1 MDAPGIVPRRLSRL
15 CGASVVTARG
25 AVANRTEIPMK
36 LTDTQLVLLCEAARR
51 EGGAIELAPTLKG
64 VAAHRVVG
72 KLLTEGLVEEIPAGG
87 TGLALAA
94 GESRDRPQAVSR
106 RARAR

>member
-1 MDAPGIVPRRLSRL
+1 MDAPGIVPCRLSRL

-36 LTDTQLVLLCEAARR
+36 LTDTQLVLLCEAAQR

-72 KLLTEGLVEEIPAGG
+72 KLLSCHDRQQRRERA
-87 TGLALAA
+87 ALAN
-94 GESRDRPQAVSR
+94 
-106 RARAR
+106 RAAQPAMLVVLVPHGR